1 MAQNLLAGTL
11 IGGLYLVILF
21 ALCFFAV
28 IGWKLLRRYLAER
41 KKADPPPPA
50 DPPAEKKNPPPPPPE
65 VYDRVGK
72 KRASKKEQYEK
83 PKEIRFR

>member
-41 KKADPPPPA
+41 KKADPPPPGGPA
-50 DPPAEKKNPPPPPPE
+50 RRKKRPAARPAEGVLP
-65 VYDRVGK
+65 RGK
-72 KRASKKEQYEK
+72 KADEQK
-83 PKEIRFR
+83 GAVR